1 MFRRALTLGI
11 ILVLA
16 VYLIKLV
23 VVAISKTD
31 LAEFKPVGV
40 IFLLDISASSRGAII
55 EEQNTILKISKR
67 LDSDDKAIIYVVSED
82 AYNVYNGN
90 PHRLVDMKKSMNK
103 YGEFDSKAWG
113 TAYGVALKKAVND
126 ALRFEE
132 DGFKPAIV
140 ILGDLEN
147 EGDITKQINWNTL
160 PKNIQNTLKYVPDL
174 SLTLLYAHPQKLD
187 DIRQRLLSVL
197 DEKKFIMASQEN
209 VDQAVRKFMEI
220 IGR

>member
-23 VVAISKTD
+23 D

-209 VDQAVRKFMEI
+209 VDQAVRKFMEDR
-220 IGR
+220 G

>member
-11 ILVLA
+11 ILIIV

-23 VVAISKTD
+23 VVGISKTD

-40 IFLLDISASSRGAII
+40 IFLLDISASSRGSII
-55 EEQNTILKISKR
+55 QEQNTILKISKR

-90 PHRLVDMKKSMNK
+90 PHRLVDMKKSMNA

-126 ALRFEE
+126 ALRFKE
-132 DGFKPAIV
+132 DGYMPAIV
-140 ILGDLEN
+140 VLGDLEN

-197 DEKKFIMASQEN
+197 DEKKFIMASEEN
-209 VDQAVRKFMEI
+209 VDQAVRRFMEI